1 MKKLLLILLCVPL
14 IGLSNKQD
22 TIHYK
27 IGIVDIYY
35 IFSMEPDDESC
46 DFYNLRMILSY
57 PPYEMGSCSNDIIFD
72 MNFDFT
78 GWSGQY
84 AYIVKEVYSPFTN
97 YIGFADGYPYKN
109 WTDRNLKE
117 KNINKVFE
125 DVLTPLM
132 DLNSLCTNV
141 EDIPKKDELK
151 TTSYF
156 NEKNETLVLLFGG
169 AGMTGWGRSFLI
181 LIDTTSKDVER
192 RYVSIPFCGE

>member
-72 MNFDFT
+72 MNWDFT
-78 GWSGQY
+78 GWSGEY
-84 AYIVKEVYSPFTN
+84 AYIVKKVYSPFTN
-97 YIGFADGYPYKN
+97 HIKFGDGYPMPE
-109 WTDRNLKE
+109 D
-117 KNINKVFE
+117 NKI
-125 DVLTPLM
+125 LTPLM

-169 AGMTGWGRSFLI
+169 AGMTGWGRSLLI